1 MTRCELFYNRC
12 KEFLATEDYQG
23 LEDFCK
29 KEAKET
35 IFRIKKYIDFC
46 NSYMPEVAIGT
57 VSEGALRPVIEAGD
71 PDIAVEVVKKIKPLL
86 EKKGKK
92 KPKVTSETVK
102 KALAEVKGEPY
113 LTPTERKQ
121 MGSNARLDRTEKAC
135 DEFLALE
142 QVDRAAFLNDLKRV
156 VDLLGT
162 WGARLGPSCGTKIDE
177 VREQVDALRNEFL
190 LFLPDKNEAGSDE
203 RKAVAY

>member
-1 MTRCELFYNRC
+1 MRCEAFYRRV
-12 KEFLATEDYQG
+12 KELLETEDLSA
-23 LEDFCK
+23 LEHFCK
-29 KEAKET
+29 KEATQT
-35 IFRIKKYIDFC
+35 IGRIRRYIEFWDD
-46 NSYMPEVAIGT
+46 YMKDVPIGT

-71 PDIAVEVVKKIKPLL
+71 PDIATKVAEKIKPLL

-92 KPKVTSETVK
+92 KPEVTSETVK
-102 KALAEVKGEPY
+102 KALAEVRGEPY

-121 MGSNARLDRTEKAC
+121 MGSNARLDQTEKAC

-142 QVDRAAFLNDLKRV
+142 QVDRAAFLNDLKRI

-162 WGARLGPSCGTKIDE
+162 WGARLGPSCGAKIDE
-177 VREQVDALRNEFL
+177 VREQVDTLRNEFI
-190 LFLPDKNEAGSDE
+190 LFLPDKNEGSDE

>member
-1 MTRCELFYNRC
+1 MRCEAFYRRA
-12 KEFLATEDYQG
+12 KEFLEKEDIQG

-35 IFRIKKYIDFC
+35 VLRIRKYIGFWDD
-46 NSYMPEVAIGT
+46 YMGSIPIGS
-57 VSEGALRPVIEAGD
+57 VSERALRPIIEEGD
-71 PDIAVEVVKKIKPLL
+71 PDIAVKVVEKIKPLT

-102 KALAEVKGEPY
+102 KALAEVKGEAY
-113 LTPTERKQ
+113 LTPAERKQ
-121 MGSNARLDRTEKAC
+121 IGSNARLDRTEKAC
-135 DEFLALE
+135 DEFLVLE

-162 WGARLGPSCGTKIDE
+162 WGARLGPSCGAKIDE
-177 VREQVDALRNEFL
+177 VREQVDTLRNEFI
-190 LFLPDKNEAGSDE
+190 LFLPDKNEGSDE